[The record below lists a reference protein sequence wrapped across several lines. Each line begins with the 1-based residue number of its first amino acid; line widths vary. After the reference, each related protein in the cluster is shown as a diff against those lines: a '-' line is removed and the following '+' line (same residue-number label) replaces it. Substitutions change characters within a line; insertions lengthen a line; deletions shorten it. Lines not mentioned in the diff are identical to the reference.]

1 MTPEEGPRIA
11 PAAELDGYV
20 PGRAIEDPR
29 AGIGKPV
36 LAFSPSNRLMPG
48 LVASVRPDEEREGG
62 LLYDVAVL
70 AISPRSPRMEPI
82 LARGLRLGTI
92 ADPQPN
98 TFIFQS

>member
-1 MTPEEGPRIA
+1 MSPEEGPRIA
-11 PAAELDGYV
+11 PAPELDSYT
-20 PGRAIEDPR
+20 PGQAIEDPR
-29 AGIGKPV
+29 AAIGKPV

-48 LVASVRPDEEREGG
+48 LVASVRPDDEREGG

-82 LARGLRLGTI
+82 LARGLRLG
-92 ADPQPN
+92 DVLNPQPN